1 MNSIQ
6 VNSNINITVTDILKG
21 VSQLET
27 TDLEYFLAEISQML
41 AQRKINHLPER
52 ETDLLQKIHHN
63 IPLDVRLRHRLLSK
77 KLDEEAITNEEY
89 SELKSVVTRIEKAD
103 VERLQALIELAQ
115 LRGISLDDLVEQLD
129 LEYEEA

>member
-1 MNSIQ
+1 MQKLSKNQ
-6 VNSNINITVTDILKG
+6 
-21 VSQLET
+21 
-27 TDLEYFLAEISQML
+27 
-41 AQRKINHLPER
+41 KINHLPER

-89 SELKSVVTRIEKAD
+89 SELKSVVTRIEKAN

>member
-41 AQRKINHLPER
+41 AQRKIGSLTISANR
-52 ETDLLQKIHHN
+52 KFVNTET
-63 IPLDVRLRHRLLSK
+63 SS
-77 KLDEEAITNEEY
+77 A
-89 SELKSVVTRIEKAD
+89 
-103 VERLQALIELAQ
+103 QAL
-115 LRGISLDDLVEQLD
+115 
-129 LEYEEA
+129 